1 MSYRTENSEHQLVHI
16 LIKMANSPHLLFFV
30 ALNSLSEFIKLPAAG
45 TAAEYCCIDKNTGIN
60 LKKLASS

>member
-30 ALNSLSEFIKLPAAG
+30 ALNSLSEFIKLPAEAQLLNIAVL
-45 TAAEYCCIDKNTGIN
+45 TKIQVLI
-60 LKKLASS
+60 